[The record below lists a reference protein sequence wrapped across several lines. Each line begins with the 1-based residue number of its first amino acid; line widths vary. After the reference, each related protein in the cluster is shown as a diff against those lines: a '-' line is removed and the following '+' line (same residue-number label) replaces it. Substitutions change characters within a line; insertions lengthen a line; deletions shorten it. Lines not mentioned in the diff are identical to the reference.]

1 MSNVPI
7 QTPYTTTVAS
17 LAELKEYMGLE
28 IGLSPWITIDQDRIN
43 QFADITEDRQWI
55 HIDPERAAQF
65 SPFGSTIAHGFL
77 VLSFASKIVYETYQ
91 ITNVQMGLNYG
102 LDRVRFINPVKVNA
116 QIRGRVRL
124 LEVEIL
130 PNGGKLKVEIT
141 FEIMGEE
148 KPACVAEFIG
158 MVFVGG

>member
-1 MSNVPI
+1 MSNVPT
-7 QTPYTTTVAS
+7 QTPYSTTVAS
-17 LAELKEYMGLE
+17 ISELKEYMGLE
-28 IGLSPWITIDQDRIN
+28 IGLSPWITINQDRID
-43 QFADITEDRQWI
+43 QFAETTEDRQWI
-55 HIDPERAAQF
+55 HVDPDRAARF
-65 SPFGSTIAHGFL
+65 SPFGGTIAHGFL
-77 VLSFASKIVYETYQ
+77 VLSFASKIVYDTYQ

-102 LDRVRFINPVKVNA
+102 LDRVRFINPVRVNS

-124 LEVEIL
+124 LELETL

-158 MVFVGG
+158 MVFV

>member
-1 MSNVPI
+1 MPNIPT
-7 QTPYTTTVAS
+7 QTPYSTTVAS
-17 LAELKEYMGLE
+17 ISELKEYMGLE
-28 IGLSPWITIDQDRIN
+28 IGLSPWITINQERID
-43 QFADITEDRQWI
+43 QFAETTEDRQWI
-55 HIDPERAAQF
+55 HIDPDRAAQF

-77 VLSFASKIVYETYQ
+77 VLSFASKIVYDTYQ
-91 ITNVQMGLNYG
+91 VTNVKMGLNYG
-102 LDRVRFINPVKVNA
+102 LDRVRFINPVRVNS

-124 LEVEIL
+124 LDLETL

-158 MVFVGG
+158 MVFV